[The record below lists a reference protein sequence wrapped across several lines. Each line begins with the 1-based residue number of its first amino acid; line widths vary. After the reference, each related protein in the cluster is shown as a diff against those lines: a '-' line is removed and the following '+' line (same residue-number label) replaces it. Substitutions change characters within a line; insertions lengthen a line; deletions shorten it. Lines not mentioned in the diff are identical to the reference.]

1 MSFDCTRTDVPESPL
16 STSTLA
22 SPSPRGVI
30 TLRTSA
36 TEADLPFTGVCQ
48 DVPPSKS
55 MPRLRPRVK
64 IATSAMTITV
74 PERIAHR
81 HERPV
86 KSKFVRSW

>member
-22 SPSPRGVI
+22 SLRPSGLI
-30 TLRTSA
+30 TSRTA
-36 TEADLPFTGVCQ
+36 VTDADFPLMGTCQ

-64 IATSAMTITV
+64 IAIRAMRITV

-81 HERPV
+81 HARPV
-86 KSKFVRSW
+86 KSKSVRSW

>member
-1 MSFDCTRTDVPESPL
+1 MSFDWTRTDVPESPL

-22 SPSPRGVI
+22 SLRPSGLI
-30 TLRTSA
+30 TSRTSA
-36 TEADLPFTGVCQ
+36 TDADFPLTGTCQ

-64 IATSAMTITV
+64 IAIRAMRMTV

>member
-1 MSFDCTRTDVPESPL
+1 MSFDCTRTEVPESPL
-16 STSTLA
+16 STRTLA
-22 SPSPRGVI
+22 SLRPSGVI

-36 TEADLPFTGVCQ
+36 TEADLPLTGVCQ
-48 DVPPSKS
+48 EVPPSKS

-64 IATSAMTITV
+64 IATSAMTMTV